1 MPPAPASAQGGV
13 SEGPQP
19 RLRRA
24 LSLWDLFIYGVIV
37 TSPVAPMSIYGIVS
51 DRAHGHV
58 AAIILIAMFAMLL
71 TAVSYGRMARAHPS
85 AGSAFAYVGQE
96 LNPVAGYV
104 VGWSLVLD
112 YILNPLICIIWC
124 SQQAHVFIA
133 SIPYSAWAV
142 FFAVLFTTL
151 NVQGIKT
158 SARVNAMLAAGIGIV
173 VVVFLVAS
181 TLYILH
187 HPHAGPDYFSRPF
200 YDPKTWSGTAV
211 LGATSVAVLTYMGF
225 DCVSTLAEEAQ
236 NPRKILAAT
245 LLTCVGIG
253 VISLLEVYA
262 AQLVWGTSEQF
273 PNVDTAFTFVAQRA
287 WAPLFI
293 VLGMTL
299 IIAQIGSGMAAQ
311 CGAARVLYGMGRSGA
326 LPTSFFGAVEPKR
339 RIPRNNV
346 VLVGTLALAGALIL
360 PVVSE
365 STAYELAVSLVN
377 FGALIAFMGVNAAA
391 LMRYFV
397 RADKK
402 RVINFVQPVLGFL
415 VCLLLWWG
423 LSSSSRWVG
432 GAWMAI
438 GVAIGA
444 WRTGGFKSKLVSFEL
459 PPEAM
464 RDPEPASVKG

>member
-1 MPPAPASAQGGV
+1 
-13 SEGPQP
+13 
-19 RLRRA
+19 
-24 LSLWDLFIYGVIV
+24 
-37 TSPVAPMSIYGIVS
+37 
-51 DRAHGHV
+51 
-58 AAIILIAMFAMLL
+58 
-71 TAVSYGRMARAHPS
+71 
-85 AGSAFAYVGQE
+85 
-96 LNPVAGYV
+96 V
-104 VGWSLVLD
+104 VD
-112 YILNPLICIIWC
+112 H
-124 SQQAHVFIA
+124 Q
-133 SIPYSAWAV
+133 
-142 FFAVLFTTL
+142 
-151 NVQGIKT
+151 
-158 SARVNAMLAAGIGIV
+158 
-173 VVVFLVAS
+173 
-181 TLYILH
+181 
-187 HPHAGPDYFSRPF
+187 HAGPDYFSRPF